1 MSNTVL
7 YALWGGLYA
16 ICGGLGF
23 ITAPEAA
30 LRLLMILLSV
40 ALFVP
45 PFVLN
50 RRAAAKDDR
59 RTLALI
65 RNLSGIWLI
74 LTGVLLVANIG
85 SVLASETLGN
95 VLHGLLTIVSS
106 PLVCCDSWALSIF
119 LWACVFFDAKN
130 KLKK

>member
-16 ICGGLGF
+16 LCAGLGF
-23 ITAPEAA
+23 VSAPGAT

-45 PFVLN
+45 PFLLN
-50 RRAAAKDDR
+50 RRAAAEGDS
-59 RTLALI
+59 RTLELV
-65 RNLSGIWLI
+65 RNLSLAWLI
-74 LTGVLLVANIG
+74 LTAVLLPCNFL
-85 SVLASETLGN
+85 SVMASATLGN
-95 VLHGLLTIVSS
+95 VLHSLLTIICS
-106 PLVCCDSWALSIF
+106 PLVCSDVWALVIF
-119 LWACVFFDAKN
+119 LWACVFFDARG